1 MNDSF
6 LPSLKLQNDLNSSSE
21 SQFLGRLIRNPESPR
36 RRKGSGVLKD
46 EIVVWSSQGGEKHKI
61 FFFFFK
67 PRADDCTEKNSSCSR
82 ICFCLNT
89 VPMTIQQQ
97 CILLEDMFL
106 LLENLL
112 TDPVILKCIYRSGSG
127 KTFLLLVLIPLSKMY
142 IVEVGLVILLKV
154 W

>member
-1 MNDSF
+1 MFIKVFLTSQWILSCNKYFVMNDSF

-21 SQFLGRLIRNPESPR
+21 SQFLGRLIRNPGSPR

-61 FFFFFK
+61 FFFFK

-89 VPMTIQQQ
+89 VPTTI
-97 CILLEDMFL
+97 
-106 LLENLL
+106 
-112 TDPVILKCIYRSGSG
+112 
-127 KTFLLLVLIPLSKMY
+127 
-142 IVEVGLVILLKV
+142 
-154 W
+154 